1 MKRSPLEIDNK
12 VLAGLIVGAITYAL
26 TKLAIPLDA
35 QLEQGINVA
44 AALLA
49 AYLVP
54 SKVPSA
60 LTSETDEID
69 DVSDPPTL
77 GEVAALHSE
86 IAQYTAA
93 PAQPAVNGNGNGNGN
108 GGGTATLIAPY
119 EVDEAA
125 RYGERNLTGMSDA
138 DVADQ
143 FDSAPLD
150 ED

>member
-1 MKRSPLEIDNK
+1 MKRTPLEIDNK

-86 IAQYTAA
+86 LSQITAA
-93 PAQPAVNGNGNGNGN
+93 PAHPQLVAAGVNGS
-108 GGGTATLIAPY
+108 ADI
-119 EVDEAA
+119 DEPS
-125 RYGERNLTGMSDA
+125 RYGELNLTGMTEA
-138 DVADQ
+138 DVEDEL
-143 FDSAPLD
+143 DSLPLD